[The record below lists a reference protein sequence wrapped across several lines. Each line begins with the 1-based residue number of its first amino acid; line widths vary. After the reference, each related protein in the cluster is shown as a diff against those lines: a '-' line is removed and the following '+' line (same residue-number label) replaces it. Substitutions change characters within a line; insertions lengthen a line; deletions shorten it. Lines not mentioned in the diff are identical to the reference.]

1 MSLRSSKTLAGRQ
14 SARMP
19 GRAEEGPP
27 AGERGK
33 AVQADG
39 ESWMLPGG
47 EDLTEH
53 AAQGGILV
61 PLLMRLLPGWKEEP
75 EEEK

>member
-1 MSLRSSKTLAGRQ
+1 
-14 SARMP
+14 
-19 GRAEEGPP
+19 
-27 AGERGK
+27 
-33 AVQADG
+33 
-39 ESWMLPGG
+39 MLPGG